1 MSNPTFM
8 VPLENEAANSTAGWQ
23 CLGRLLEYPGAD
35 FAARLTEAA
44 RMMPGWSVA
53 VRQAWERFSSA
64 VGRMSPD
71 EREEL
76 YTATFDLCPACV
88 PYVGIHLF
96 GEENYRRG
104 RFMAALLE
112 RYAEEGFATGGELPD
127 HLAVLLR
134 FAAQTED
141 AEQRELTQFCLLGPL
156 RRMQESLAEE
166 HPYRAL
172 LEMVEEALKE
182 THPGVAPAPCP
193 LAGVK
198 EVSAGGCGCSASF
211 LAGIQGGGGNG
222 KEEL

>member
-1 MSNPTFM
+1 
-8 VPLENEAANSTAGWQ
+8 
-23 CLGRLLEYPGAD
+23 
-35 FAARLTEAA
+35 
-44 RMMPGWSVA
+44 
-53 VRQAWERFSSA
+53 
-64 VGRMSPD
+64 MSPD

-88 PYVGIHLF
+88 PYVSIHLF

-112 RYAEEGFATGGELPD
+112 RYAQEGFATGGELPD

-134 FAAQTED
+134 FAAQTHA

-172 LEMVEEALKE
+172 LELVEEVLKE

-193 LAGVK
+193 MAGVG
-198 EVSAGGCGCSASF
+198 EGSAGGCGCPASF
-211 LAGIQGGGGNG
+211 LAGIQGGGHRR
-222 KEEL
+222 EEL